1 MNIAKTIEKYI
12 WAVNL
17 LLLFV
22 VAYFLAA
29 FINFSMS
36 KKYLLEQAV
45 NVKQP
50 QQVLASS
57 GFTYH
62 PPNSAIIEGNIFGT
76 VPVTAA
82 EAEGAEPSAVAN
94 IEAELTGVIYFSS
107 GNKLNQATI
116 KLKAENKTDVYKIG
130 DEVSPGVTVADI
142 QPTQVT
148 LHVGS
153 ARTQELFFMF
163 GERLLPGMAE
173 AGPGEYVDPYSKM
186 PPEVRARTLMAYRQ
200 KLVDDN
206 IQQIGENNFKI
217 QKSVIEKTLGNI
229 NEVMTQ
235 ARMVPNNVSDGSG
248 NRMDG
253 FKIFNIKPGSI
264 FEKLGMRDGDVIR
277 KINNA
282 PMDSVTKGF
291 DLLQALRYEK
301 KFDIDILR
309 GTQPVQMNYQV
320 VE

>member
-17 LLLFV
+17 LLLFLA
-22 VAYFLAA
+22 AYFLAA
-29 FINFSMS
+29 FINFQMS

-50 QQVLASS
+50 QQVLTSS
-57 GFTYH
+57 GFSYH

-76 VPVTAA
+76 VPKTA
-82 EAEGAEPSAVAN
+82 EEPGAEPAAVAN
-94 IEAELTGVIYFSS
+94 IDAELTGVIYFSLD
-107 GNKLNQATI
+107 NKLNQATI
-116 KLKAENKTDVYKIG
+116 KLKEENKTDVYKIG

-142 QPTQVT
+142 QPTKVT
-148 LHVGS
+148 LNVGS
-153 ARTQELFFMF
+153 ARTQELFFLF
-163 GERLLPGMAE
+163 GAKLLPGME
-173 AGPGEYVDPYSKM
+173 PPGPNDYVDPYSRM
-186 PPEVRARTLMAYRQ
+186 PPEVRARALLAYRQ
-200 KLVDDN
+200 NLVDDN
-206 IQQIGENNFKI
+206 IQQIGENYFKI

-235 ARMVPNNVSDGSG
+235 ARMVPNNVQDGSG
-248 NRMDG
+248 TKMDG

-264 FEKLGMRDGDVIR
+264 FQKLGMRDGDVIR

-301 KFDIDILR
+301 KFDIDLLR
-309 GTQPVQMNYQV
+309 GAQPLQMNYQV
-320 VE
+320 IE